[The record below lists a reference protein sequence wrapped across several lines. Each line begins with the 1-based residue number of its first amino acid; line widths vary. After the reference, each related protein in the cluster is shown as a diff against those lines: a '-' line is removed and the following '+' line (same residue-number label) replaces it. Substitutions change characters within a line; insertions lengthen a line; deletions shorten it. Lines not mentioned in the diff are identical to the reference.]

1 MIRHIE
7 QKREWKRL
15 TSAAFDHPFYDRKA
29 HRLSE
34 REAEKLLASRDLPDG
49 KAVIMKI
56 CRELEIYIPA
66 VDHGAKP
73 SFTAHG
79 AGAKRARWIAAAA
92 AIVLLICFFTMTKPG
107 IALAKEISSVIVEW
121 FTGHFTAHNPEP
133 VDAAP
138 IDFSTLPDEYE
149 DIRALAKATGRTLVE
164 LKDPD
169 YVLEEFRVVAMVD
182 QSLMVRMKYQSV
194 EKELL
199 LTQLVFNSDIIW
211 STSLNI
217 DMATCETSPIGFQF
231 YVGETEDGTVIAIMQ
246 QDGYE
251 INLKSTDLSEEE
263 MKALLASLVY
273 VMP

>member
-7 QKREWKRL
+7 QRREWKRL

-56 CRELEIYIPA
+56 CRELEIDIPA

-138 IDFSTLPDEYE
+138 IDFTTLPDEYE

-169 YVLEEFRVVAMVD
+169 YVLEEFRVNVFEGN
-182 QSLMVRMKYQSV
+182 SITVRMKYRKSKNQIV
-194 EKELL
+194 LL
-199 LTQLVFNSDIIW
+199 QRLINTDISW
-211 STSLNI
+211 SAGLDANLAEGEES
-217 DMATCETSPIGFQF
+217 SIGLYF
-231 YVGETEDGTVIAIMQ
+231 YVSETENGAVSAMSHS
-246 QDGYE
+246 DGYE
-251 INLKSTDLSEEE
+251 ITLKSKDLPLEE
-263 MKALLASLVY
+263 MKELLASLVY
-273 VMP
+273 IVP

>member
-56 CRELEIYIPA
+56 CRELEIDIPA

-121 FTGHFTAHNPEP
+121 FTGHFTAHNPAP

-169 YVLEEFRVVAMVD
+169 YVLEEFQVVAMVD
-182 QSLMVRMKYQSV
+182 QSLIVRLKYRGDAKAVVLSQ
-194 EKELL
+194 KL
-199 LTQLVFNSDIIW
+199 FNSDISWGI
-211 STSLNI
+211 SLNLEI
-217 DMATCETSPIGFQF
+217 AEGSESSLGLPF
-231 YVGETEDGTVIAIMQ
+231 YVGTTEDNTVVATMQ

-251 INLKSTDLSEEE
+251 INLKSKNLSEEE
-263 MKALLASLVY
+263 MKEILVSLVY
-273 VMP
+273 VVP

>member
-56 CRELEIYIPA
+56 CRELEIDIPA
-66 VDHGAKP
+66 VDHGAEP
-73 SFTAHG
+73 FFTAHG
-79 AGAKRARWIAAAA
+79 AGAKRIRWIAAAA

-121 FTGHFTAHNPEP
+121 FTGHFTAHNPKP
-133 VDAAP
+133 VDEAP

-164 LKDPD
+164 LQDPD
-169 YVLEEFRVVAMVD
+169 YVLEEFRVVAVETNNMT
-182 QSLMVRMKYQSV
+182 VRIKYQKGDSQII
-194 EKELL
+194 LL
-199 LTQLVFNSDIIW
+199 QRMFNAEINW
-211 STSLNI
+211 GASLNF
-217 DMATCETSPIGFQF
+217 DKATSEPSPIGFQF
-231 YVGETEDGTVIAIMQ
+231 YVGETENGAVSAMSHN
-246 QDGYE
+246 DGYE
-251 INLKSTDLSEEE
+251 ITLKSKDLSLEEIKE
-263 MKALLASLVY
+263 LLASLVY

>member
-29 HRLSE
+29 HMLSE

-56 CRELEIYIPA
+56 CRELEIDIPA
-66 VDHGAKP
+66 VPYDTKP
-73 SFTAHG
+73 PFAAHG
-79 AGAKRARWIAAAA
+79 AGAKRIRWIAAAA

-149 DIRALAKATGRTLVE
+149 DIRALAKAIV
-164 LKDPD
+164 
-169 YVLEEFRVVAMVD
+169 
-182 QSLMVRMKYQSV
+182 
-194 EKELL
+194 
-199 LTQLVFNSDIIW
+199 
-211 STSLNI
+211 
-217 DMATCETSPIGFQF
+217 
-231 YVGETEDGTVIAIMQ
+231 
-246 QDGYE
+246 
-251 INLKSTDLSEEE
+251 
-263 MKALLASLVY
+263 
-273 VMP
+273 